1 MTKVKIMKIQNTKTT
16 MKIEILLGSYIGRL
30 FLLTA
35 FAFPV
40 LTNLHIALFILLAAF
55 IADFF
60 TGWLAT
66 YMEIK
71 NGIRPMPESGLT
83 FESKRAR
90 ESAVKGITYIL
101 LILGSAAIEF
111 VFFDRKFN
119 FQKFTSKEFG
129 VTELVIGFCF
139 SIELYSTIMENMK
152 RAGFDVA
159 AKVSKA
165 SESILSLIKKIKG
178 K

>member
-1 MTKVKIMKIQNTKTT
+1 MKTLNINKP
-16 MKIEILLGSYIGRL
+16 MKIEIILSSYIGRM
-30 FLLTA
+30 FLLTS

-40 LTNLHIALFILLAAF
+40 LTNLHLALFILLAAF
-55 IADFF
+55 ISDFF

-71 NGIRPMPESGLT
+71 RGDRPMPESGSS

-90 ESAVKGITYIL
+90 ESVVKGIGYIL
-101 LILGSAAIEF
+101 LILGSAAIEY

-165 SESILSLIKKIKG
+165 SESIWALIKKVKG
-178 K
+178 D

>member
-1 MTKVKIMKIQNTKTT
+1 
-16 MKIEILLGSYIGRL
+16 
-30 FLLTA
+30 
-35 FAFPV
+35 
-40 LTNLHIALFILLAAF
+40 
-55 IADFF
+55 
-60 TGWLAT
+60 
-66 YMEIK
+66 
-71 NGIRPMPESGLT
+71 MPESGSS

-90 ESAVKGITYIL
+90 ESVVKGIGYIL
-101 LILGSAAIEF
+101 LILGSAAIEY

-165 SESILSLIKKIKG
+165 SESIWALIKKVKG
-178 K
+178 D

>member
-1 MTKVKIMKIQNTKTT
+1 MRIDI
-16 MKIEILLGSYIGRL
+16 ILASITGRICL
-30 FLLTA
+30 ATA
-35 FAFPV
+35 FVFPV
-40 LTNLHIALFILLAAF
+40 LNNIHLALLMLLGAF

-71 NGIRPMPESGLT
+71 RGEKPLPPSGRS

-90 ESAVKGITYIL
+90 ESVIKGLAYIL
-101 LILGSAAIEF
+101 IILGSTAIEYL
-111 VFFDRKFN
+111 FFNRKFE
-119 FQKFTSKEFG
+119 FTNLSNRSLG

-139 SIELYSTIMENMK
+139 AIELYSTLVENMK
-152 RAGFDVA
+152 RAGFDIIG
-159 AKVSKA
+159 KVS
-165 SESILSLIKKIKG
+165 SIADAGWKLFDKIKR